1 MASWKVS
8 TSCNQVAVHF
18 SQFQHCKGGAVEDDD
33 DDVVG
38 QVHAEVDGD
47 EKENG
52 NHRGDHAVR

>member
-1 MASWKVS
+1 M
-8 TSCNQVAVHF
+8 HF